1 MEEIPDPVFSEGIL
15 GKGCGLE
22 PAEET
27 VCAPFNGTV
36 TQVIDTKHAVGVTS
50 KDGLEL
56 LIHVGMDTVAMN
68 GEGFTCLV
76 KEGDTVK
83 LGQKLMTFSME
94 AIKAAGHPATTAV
107 VVTNADDFADIQVLA
122 QGEIA
127 QGAPLLKASKYCPDT
142 ERQLRTIAPA
152 DLSGSFAPFL
162 QFQKRQNIPPF
173 LKR

>member
-1 MEEIPDPVFSEGIL
+1 MGYKEFAASIFGKFGGNKNKQATEPLTVYAPFGGNAIALEEIPDPVFSQGIL
-15 GKGCGLE
+15 GQGCGME

-76 KEGDTVK
+76 KEGDAVK

-94 AIKAAGHPATTAV
+94 AIKAAGHPVTTAV

-127 QGAPLLKASKYCPDT
+127 QGAPLLKAK
-142 ERQLRTIAPA
+142 
-152 DLSGSFAPFL
+152 
-162 QFQKRQNIPPF
+162 K
-173 LKR
+173 

>member
-1 MEEIPDPVFSEGIL
+1 MGYKEFAASIFGKFGGNKNKQATEPLTVYAPFGGNAIALEEIPDPVFSQGIL
-15 GKGCGLE
+15 GQGCGME

-36 TQVIDTKHAVGVTS
+36 TQVIDTKHAVGITS

-83 LGQKLMTFSME
+83 LGQKLMTFSMD
-94 AIKAAGHPATTAV
+94 AIKAAGHPVTTAV

-122 QGEIA
+122 KGQIA
-127 QGAPLLKASKYCPDT
+127 QGAPLLKAK
-142 ERQLRTIAPA
+142 
-152 DLSGSFAPFL
+152 
-162 QFQKRQNIPPF
+162 K
-173 LKR
+173 

>member
-1 MEEIPDPVFSEGIL
+1 MGYKEFAASILGKFGGKNKQAAEPLTVYAPFGGSAIAMEQIPDPVFSEGIL

-68 GEGFTCLV
+68 GEGFTNAV
-76 KEGDTVK
+76 REGQTVK
-83 LGQKLMTFSME
+83 KGDLLLTMDLEKVR
-94 AIKAAGHPATTAV
+94 AAGHPATVILA
-107 VVTNADDFADIQVLA
+107 VTNSDDFAAVEAEASGKVRVGDS
-122 QGEIA
+122 
-127 QGAPLLKASKYCPDT
+127 LLRIRK
-142 ERQLRTIAPA
+142 
-152 DLSGSFAPFL
+152 
-162 QFQKRQNIPPF
+162 
-173 LKR
+173 

>member
-1 MEEIPDPVFSEGIL
+1 MGYKEFAASILGKFGGNKNKQAAEPLTVYAPFGGSAIAMEQIPDPVFSEGIL

-76 KEGDTVK
+76 KEGDAVK

-94 AIKAAGHPATTAV
+94 AIKAAGHPVTTAV

-122 QGEIA
+122 KGQVAQGE
-127 QGAPLLKASKYCPDT
+127 PLLKAK
-142 ERQLRTIAPA
+142 
-152 DLSGSFAPFL
+152 
-162 QFQKRQNIPPF
+162 K
-173 LKR
+173 

>member
-1 MEEIPDPVFSEGIL
+1 MGYKEFAASILEKFGGNKNKQATEPLTVYAPFGGNAIAMEEIPDPVFSEGIL

-83 LGQKLMTFSME
+83 LGQKLMTFSMD
-94 AIKAAGHPATTAV
+94 AIKAAGHPVTTAV

-122 QGEIA
+122 KGEIA
-127 QGAPLLKASKYCPDT
+127 QGAPLLKAK
-142 ERQLRTIAPA
+142 
-152 DLSGSFAPFL
+152 
-162 QFQKRQNIPPF
+162 K
-173 LKR
+173 

>member
-1 MEEIPDPVFSEGIL
+1 MGYKEFAASILGKFGGNKNKQAAEPLTVYAPFGGSAIAMEQIPDPVFSEGIL

-36 TQVIDTKHAVGVTS
+36 TQVIDTKHAVGITN
-50 KDGLEL
+50 KNKLEL

-127 QGAPLLKASKYCPDT
+127 QGAPLLKASK
-142 ERQLRTIAPA
+142 
-152 DLSGSFAPFL
+152 
-162 QFQKRQNIPPF
+162 
-173 LKR
+173 

>member
-94 AIKAAGHPATTAV
+94 AIKTAGHPATTAV

-127 QGAPLLKASKYCPDT
+127 QGAPLLKASK
-142 ERQLRTIAPA
+142 
-152 DLSGSFAPFL
+152 
-162 QFQKRQNIPPF
+162 
-173 LKR
+173 

>member
-1 MEEIPDPVFSEGIL
+1 MGYKQFAASILEKFGGNKNKQAAEPLTVYAPFSGNAIALEEIPDPVFSEGIL

-22 PAEET
+22 PGEET

-50 KDGLEL
+50 KDGVEL

-76 KEGDTVK
+76 KEGDAVK
-83 LGQKLMTFSME
+83 MGQKLMTFSME
-94 AIKAAGHPATTAV
+94 AIKAAGHPVTTAV

-122 QGEIA
+122 KGQVAQGE
-127 QGAPLLKASKYCPDT
+127 PLLKAK
-142 ERQLRTIAPA
+142 
-152 DLSGSFAPFL
+152 
-162 QFQKRQNIPPF
+162 K
-173 LKR
+173 

>member
-94 AIKAAGHPATTAV
+94 TIKAAGHPATTAV

-127 QGAPLLKASKYCPDT
+127 QGAPLLKASK
-142 ERQLRTIAPA
+142 
-152 DLSGSFAPFL
+152 
-162 QFQKRQNIPPF
+162 
-173 LKR
+173 